1 MGVRQSAVCLVFFIA
16 PCLARGNG
24 KKGSS
29 LGVSFLGLIEQSGFF
44 FFTEH
49 LSLFSLIAS
58 CVWLGV
64 A

>member
-24 KKGSS
+24 KKGLS
-29 LGVSFLGLIEQSGFF
+29 LGASFLGLIEQSGFF
-44 FFTEH
+44 FTEH
-49 LSLFSLIAS
+49 LAHFSLIAT